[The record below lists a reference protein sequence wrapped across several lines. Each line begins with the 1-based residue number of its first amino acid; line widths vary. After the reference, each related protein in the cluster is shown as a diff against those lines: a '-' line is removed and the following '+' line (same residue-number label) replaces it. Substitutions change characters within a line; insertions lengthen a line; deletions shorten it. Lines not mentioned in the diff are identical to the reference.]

1 MPRVVLT
8 ADIVERARSSSRL
21 IELVDTH
28 PKANGLTLRISP
40 SGVKS
45 WSTRFRLAETGERR
59 RIQLGRYPAV
69 SLSSARDKALEVHG
83 KAAKDIDPAK
93 ERKAKRAAAE
103 KAKLETLA
111 VLAERYFE
119 AAAKGRHRR
128 NGKPKR
134 ESALK
139 LERYYWAKH
148 VDPAFGKKSVH
159 EIRRGDIQAAVDKA
173 KPSTG
178 RQMRALMQRLF
189 TYGRWLEILD
199 HDPSHFVET
208 DAWESRDRV
217 LAEPELRAIWQV
229 LDDPVK
235 RIDAKINEG
244 LAAAIKLCA
253 LTLQRRG
260 EVAGIALTEIDLPS
274 RLWVLPGARTKNKR
288 THAVPLSQ
296 EAIRVIQSVMERLP
310 KDATH
315 LFPAARGAA
324 KTIQAATVTRAFIEA
339 AKAANLSNARL
350 HDLRRSGATTLT
362 SERLG
367 FGRFTVSAILNHSS
381 DTGDAA
387 SVTAVYDRNDHL
399 PQKRTALDAWATELL
414 RIADNRPIGNA
425 EIVPIRGRAG

>member
-1 MPRVVLT
+1 MPKIVLT
-8 ADIVERARSSSRL
+8 ADIVERARATSRL
-21 IELVDTH
+21 VELVDTH
-28 PKANGLTLRISP
+28 PKANGLTLRITT
-40 SGVKS
+40 SGAKS

-93 ERKAKRAAAE
+93 ERKAKRAAAD
-103 KAKLETLA
+103 KAKLETLS

-139 LERYYWAKH
+139 LERYYWLKH
-148 VDPAFGKKSVH
+148 IEPAFGKKSVH
-159 EIRRGDIQAAVDKA
+159 DIKRGDIQAAVDKA

-178 RQMRALMQRLF
+178 RQMRALLQRLF

-217 LAEPELRAIWQV
+217 LVESELRAIWQV
-229 LDDPVK
+229 LDEPSK

-260 EVAGIALTEIDLPS
+260 EVAGITLAEIDIPS
-274 RLWVLPGARTKNKR
+274 RLWILPGARTKNKR
-288 THAVPLSQ
+288 THAVPLSSA
-296 EAIRVIQSVMERLP
+296 AISVIQSVKERLP
-310 KDATH
+310 TDATH
-315 LFPAARGAA
+315 LFPSARGAA
-324 KTIQAATVTRAFIEA
+324 KTIQAATLTRAFIEA
-339 AKAANLSNARL
+339 AKAAKLTNTRL
-350 HDLRRSGATTLT
+350 HDLRRTGATTLT

-367 FGRFTVSAILNHSS
+367 IGRFTVSAVLNHAS
-381 DTGDAA
+381 DTGNAA
-387 SVTAVYDRNDHL
+387 AVTAVYDRNDHL
-399 PQKRTALDAWATELL
+399 PQKRAALDAWAIELL
-414 RIADNRPIGNA
+414 RIAENRPTETA
-425 EIVPIRGRAG
+425 EIVPIRGRMG

>member
-1 MPRVVLT
+1 MPKIVLT
-8 ADIVERARSSSRL
+8 ADIVDRARPTSRL
-21 IELVDTH
+21 VELVDMH
-28 PKANGLTLRISP
+28 PKASGLTLRISP
-40 SGVKS
+40 SGAKS
-45 WSTRFRLAETGERR
+45 WSTRFRLAESGERR

-69 SLSSARDKALEVHG
+69 SLSIAREKALEVHG

-134 ESALK
+134 DSALK
-139 LERYYWAKH
+139 LERYYWLKH
-148 VDPAFGKKSVH
+148 VEPAFGKKSVH

-178 RQMRALMQRLF
+178 RQMRALLQRLF

-217 LAEPELRAIWQV
+217 LSQVELRALWQV
-229 LDDPVK
+229 LDDPAR
-235 RIDAKINEG
+235 RIEAKINGG
-244 LAAAIKLCA
+244 LATAIKLCA

-260 EVAGIALTEIDLPS
+260 EVAGIALAEIDLVA
-274 RLWVLPGARTKNKR
+274 RVWVLPGARTKNKR
-288 THAVPLSQ
+288 THVVPLSD
-296 EAIRVIQSVMERLP
+296 EAIKLIQSAIARLP

-339 AKAANLSNARL
+339 AKAAKVTNARL
-350 HDLRRSGATTLT
+350 HDLRRSGATSLT

-367 FGRFTVSAILNHSS
+367 FGRFTVSAILNHAS
-381 DTGDAA
+381 DSGDAA

-399 PQKRTALDAWATELL
+399 PQKRAALDAWAKELL
-414 RIADNRPIGNA
+414 RIAEDRPIESTN
-425 EIVPIRGRAG
+425 IVPIRGRAG